1 MNRSDKCRRRNWLA
15 VAVGIAVA
23 APAIGL
29 VASPA
34 QAALTSRVLEANG
47 DLVLRANNVSTSVG
61 VGYWNDRIRVA
72 QAGGATTE
80 YPTNQVR
87 RVVFHGGTGNDSLN
101 ASSMR
106 IPVVAYGNGGNDT
119 LIGGSAADYLNGGTG
134 SDTLRGNGGDDTI
147 VAIDNGTSD
156 TVVGGSGRDAIWT
169 DVSGGRRDAISDLRA
184 EDMNNA
190 VSSFFNGADRTLN
203 GDSIADPTTTGGR
216 TYARFSGRPLFGNS
230 GPSGRDVRQGG
241 LGNCK
246 TMSALSALPHN
257 TVSGNAWP
265 VRSRMVDFGDN
276 TFGVRLGN
284 RYVRIDADLP
294 VGNAAT
300 GATAANVS
308 YGKLGPNESLWVAL
322 AEKAMAYDQSPVG
335 APDYASL
342 NRSGSQHVFAAFGSS
357 STGTPLIN
365 SFASSATDLGNKLYQ
380 RWNSYQNVTIS
391 LVGGHTTGLP
401 GGHAYTVWQVRR
413 NAAGTVTALVLRNPW
428 GNDVGSGNPGYPDDG
443 NTQDGIVTVTPAQ
456 VWSGNGS
463 RINWG
468 TRIN

>member
-1 MNRSDKCRRRNWLA
+1 MNSSDKCRRGTWLA
-15 VAVGIAVA
+15 VAVGMAVV
-23 APAIGL
+23 APAISL

-34 QAALTSRVLEANG
+34 QAALFSRALEANG
-47 DLVLRANNVSTSVG
+47 DLVLRADNVGTSVG
-61 VGYWNDRIRVA
+61 VGYWDDRIRVA
-72 QAGGATTE
+72 QASGATTE

-87 RVVFHGGTGNDSLN
+87 RVVFHGGSGNDSLN
-101 ASSMR
+101 AASMT

-119 LIGGSAADYLNGGTG
+119 LIGGSVADYLNGGPG

-156 TVVGGSGRDAIWT
+156 TVIAGSGRDAIWT
-169 DVSGGRRDAISDLRA
+169 DVSGGNRDGVSDLAA
-184 EDMNNA
+184 EDLNNA

-203 GDSIADPTTTGGR
+203 GDAIADPTTTGGR
-216 TYARFSGRPLFGNS
+216 AYARFPGRPLFGNS
-230 GPSGRDVRQGG
+230 GPSGRDVRQGA
-241 LGNCK
+241 LSDCK

-257 TVSGNAWP
+257 TVSGSAWP
-265 VRSRMVDFGDN
+265 VRSRIVDFGDS

-294 VGNAAT
+294 VNNVAN
-300 GATAANVS
+300 GAIPANVA
-308 YGKLGPNESLWVAL
+308 YGGLGPNESLWVAL

-342 NRSGSQHVFAAFGSS
+342 NSSGSHDVFAAFGSS

-365 SFASSATDLGNKLYQ
+365 NFASSATDLGNKLYQ

-401 GGHAYTVWQVRR
+401 GGHAYTVWEVQR

-428 GNDVGSGNPGYPDDG
+428 GTDTGSGNPGYVDANP
-443 NTQDGIVTVTPAQ
+443 NDGIVTVTPAQ